1 MKKNQGQTK
10 ARAKRKPKSAEVT
23 NNELDQMPERSVRH
37 EYMDLITRMEIHSL
51 ATAAESGDQNAV
63 DALHSIA
70 VKAANTLN
78 ALPLSVKQATAKTT
92 EWWPV
97 NLSWVPSWNR
107 ANVLNLPTE
116 LGLGNSVSSVVDFEA
131 VLKRGAPLPNILGAY
146 LVAHVEECRRF
157 GMLLRRVRIAATQ
170 DSQRELSSDGQ
181 RLLTLAFN
189 QVRLLTSALAAFMNH
204 ELPKLT
210 QDRFDAEMV
219 WTVNRAEA
227 AMKLPPLLES
237 HQSRLDWFGFAM
249 ELVEEI
255 SGKAYDKPEFGL
267 IGMNRKDKLSGAA
280 QVRAGIRQGIQEG
293 FFSVIRNV
301 SPKGF
306 VVVN

>member
-1 MKKNQGQTK
+1 
-10 ARAKRKPKSAEVT
+10 
-23 NNELDQMPERSVRH
+23 
-37 EYMDLITRMEIHSL
+37 
-51 ATAAESGDQNAV
+51 
-63 DALHSIA
+63 
-70 VKAANTLN
+70 
-78 ALPLSVKQATAKTT
+78 
-92 EWWPV
+92 
-97 NLSWVPSWNR
+97 
-107 ANVLNLPTE
+107 
-116 LGLGNSVSSVVDFEA
+116 
-131 VLKRGAPLPNILGAY
+131 
-146 LVAHVEECRRF
+146 
-157 GMLLRRVRIAATQ
+157 
-170 DSQRELSSDGQ
+170 
-181 RLLTLAFN
+181 
-189 QVRLLTSALAAFMNH
+189 
-204 ELPKLT
+204 
-210 QDRFDAEMV
+210 MV